1 MQEDFVEAVYLSLCG
16 ELVESA
22 RINDVEDAF
31 REGSLC
37 CRWYALIL
45 GARNRLLE
53 RLGVFE
59 DDDLELMLTYQ
70 MMIQEELCCKC
81 FTMAPLFPCKTE
93 PHNRKVVGFFILA
106 G

>member
-16 ELVESA
+16 ELAESA

-70 MMIQEELCCKC
+70 MMIQEELCCKM
-81 FTMAPLFPCKTE
+81 FHYGATLSPQTRTPQ
-93 PHNRKVVGFFILA
+93 P
-106 G
+106 